1 MASPFTRLCSASVFL
16 LLAGCAI
23 TSSHSVGPN
32 GQPVHFIDAM
42 TASAAYTKAAEL
54 CPSGYSMVGSPNLVS
69 PVDYVMTV
77 ECKPLIAPAH
87 SVSPTMAPAAV
98 PSRPTEPVVTPPMP
112 APVRAALTAQGTA
125 GLYAERVARGLGCN
139 TQPRSVL
146 TAKGPGFESYTV
158 ACSDGDALAIRCEF
172 GNCRALR

>member
-1 MASPFTRLCSASVFL
+1 MASPFTHLVSASVLL

-42 TASAAYTKAAEL
+42 TASVAYAKAAEL
-54 CPSGYSMVGSPNLVS
+54 CPSGYTMVGSPNVVS

-77 ECKPLIAPAH
+77 ECKPLVAPARGL
-87 SVSPTMAPAAV
+87 SPTVAPATV
-98 PSRPTEPVVTPPMP
+98 RSGPTESAVTSPVP
-112 APVRAALTAQGTA
+112 APARAPVTAQGTA
-125 GLYAERVARGLGCN
+125 GLYAERVARDLGCN
-139 TQPRSVL
+139 MQPRSVL